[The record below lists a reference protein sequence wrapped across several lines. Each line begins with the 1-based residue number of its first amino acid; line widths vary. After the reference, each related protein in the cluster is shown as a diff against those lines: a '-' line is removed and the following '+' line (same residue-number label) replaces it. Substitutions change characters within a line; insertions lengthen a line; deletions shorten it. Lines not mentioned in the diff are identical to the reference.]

1 MRKLRF
7 FLAAV
12 AAAGIFAVS
21 CQPKNPDNQG
31 GSGGGGNKEDE
42 PTPVVTETDLADIT
56 YQVNVYSFAD
66 SNSDGWGDIK
76 GVTSH
81 LDYFESLG
89 VSALW
94 LSPIQTSASY
104 HGYDVLDYYSINPKL
119 GTEAD
124 FKDLIDKAKAKGI
137 DI

>member
-12 AAAGIFAVS
+12 AAAGLLAIS
-21 CQPKNPDNQG
+21 CDPKNPDNPG
-31 GSGGGGNKEDE
+31 GGGGNKEDN
-42 PTPVVTETDLADIT
+42 PTPVVTETGLSDLT

-94 LSPIQTSASY
+94 LSPIQPRIMVTMFWIIIPSTPSSARKRISRT
-104 HGYDVLDYYSINPKL
+104 L
-119 GTEAD
+119 
-124 FKDLIDKAKAKGI
+124 
-137 DI
+137 